1 MSATITIEELNEDLS
16 FKSDLMLDES
26 FVIVPQGTHVNE
38 TIIKALKTWNF
49 KTLYCEEGFSA
60 GEPEKTVDSK
70 NEDAQQNE
78 PDHPSLTHS
87 TQAVNKA
94 FEKTIHNQDTSE
106 RTRLESVQEMYQ
118 EYMKYINSVYTHYA
132 THKTINLQKMTQ
144 TVQQLCIFIR
154 ENKRFVLRITPSI
167 EARNKNY
174 LVVHSMRTTVLAITI
189 AMELHLPVSKIVE
202 LGVTTILH
210 EIGMLRIPPQLYL
223 TDRMLSPTEKK
234 QISMHPI
241 LGCNI
246 LKELNFPNQILLGV
260 LDHHEKEN
268 GMGYPRGISSEKI
281 SPYGKI
287 ISVACSFE
295 AITAPRA
302 YKSERTTYDAMV
314 EMLQNPNRQYDPTI
328 IKALLY
334 SLSLYP
340 IGAYV
345 YLNSGKIAIVTDV
358 TPNKPQNPIVQLINE
373 KENDG
378 SPKTVQTDDN
388 ANKIVRV
395 LSKQEQEDVV
405 KNLTLQEEAE
415 KEKIIENATG
425 SGNEKNP
432 QNQSSAE
439 DQGGFSNVDLSE
451 FS

>member
-1 MSATITIEELNEDLS
+1 MSATITIDELKNDIS
-16 FKSDLMLDES
+16 FPSDLMLDES
-26 FVIVPQGTHVNE
+26 FVIVPEGTFVNDK
-38 TIIKALKTWNF
+38 IIKALQTWEF
-49 KTLYCEEGFSA
+49 KTFYCEEEINPKG
-60 GEPEKTVDSK
+60 PEKTEPQTSK
-70 NEDAQQNE
+70 NNSSE
-78 PDHPSLTHS
+78 PDHPSLSHS
-87 TQAVNKA
+87 TQAVKKVI
-94 FEKTIHNQDTSE
+94 EETSRIQDTSE
-106 RTRLESVQEMYQ
+106 KTRFESVQKVYQ

-132 THKTINLQKMTQ
+132 THKNINLQKMTE
-144 TVQQLCIFIR
+144 TVQELCIFIR
-154 ENKRFVLRITPSI
+154 ENKRFVLRISPSA
-167 EARNKNY
+167 EARSKNF

-189 AMELHLPVSKIVE
+189 ALELHLPLSKIVE
-202 LGVTTILH
+202 LGITTILH
-210 EIGMLRIPPQLYL
+210 EIGMLRLPPQLYL
-223 TDRMLSPTEKK
+223 TDRMLNQSEKK

-268 GMGYPRGISSEKI
+268 GMGYPRGITSEKI

-345 YLNSGKIAIVTDV
+345 YLNNGKIAVVTDV
-358 TPNKPQNPIVQLINE
+358 TPNRPQNPIVQLINE
-373 KENDG
+373 KESDG

-395 LSKQEQEDVV
+395 LSKQEQDDVV

-415 KEKIIENATG
+415 KEKSLENAR
-425 SGNEKNP
+425 NAEVKENP
-432 QNQSSAE
+432 SEASENSSQ
-439 DQGGFSNVDLSE
+439 DGFSNVDLSE